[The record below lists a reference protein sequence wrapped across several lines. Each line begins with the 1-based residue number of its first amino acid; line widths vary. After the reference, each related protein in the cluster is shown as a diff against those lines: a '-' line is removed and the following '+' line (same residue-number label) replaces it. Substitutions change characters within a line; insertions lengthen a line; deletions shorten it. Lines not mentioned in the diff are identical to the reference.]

1 MELHDSVAAW
11 LASLGTLP
19 REAYTAS
26 RRPGAVKLDATH
38 TARFESGMV
47 RARGAGTGSEQNGA
61 GDAPPTSEPRSLT
74 VARGMRVGSR
84 RPRSA

>member
-26 RRPGAVKLDATH
+26 RRPGTVKLDATH

-47 RARGAGTGSEQNGA
+47 RARGAGPRHGA
-61 GDAPPTSEPRSLT
+61 ERRRGRS
-74 VARGMRVGSR
+74 
-84 RPRSA
+84 PHQ